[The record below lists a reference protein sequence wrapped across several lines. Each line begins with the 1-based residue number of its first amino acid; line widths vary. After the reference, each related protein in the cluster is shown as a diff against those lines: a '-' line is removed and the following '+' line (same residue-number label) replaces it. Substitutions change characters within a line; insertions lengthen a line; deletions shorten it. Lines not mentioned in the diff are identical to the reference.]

1 MRRNSSRAVMAAA
14 TFAYF
19 AAVMQRSS
27 MGVGALDAA
36 ERFETN
42 ATALSGLAVTQ
53 LAVYALLQIPV
64 GVLLDRFGARSLIVF
79 GSISMMFGQFVVG
92 FAENIAV
99 AYAGRMLVGMGD
111 AFIFISMVR
120 LIVAWNEPRL
130 VARRQ
135 QFLTSLG
142 QLGQIASATLFAF
155 LLASVGWQSAFS
167 IAASIVALAAVAAVF
182 FVFNE
187 PRRIEETRRDIT
199 LKVAA
204 RQFIEN
210 LKFAGTRMSF
220 WIHFTLQSSGS
231 VFALL
236 WGVPYLVE
244 GQGQSLAFASAMIV
258 MQTLLGLGFGFVLGW
273 IASVHPEWRVA
284 TVYVVATA
292 IIVAWLVMLVWP
304 GFAPSWLLAILVGI
318 IAIGG
323 PASMYSMDFSRQF
336 TSSERLGA
344 ANGFINVGGFLAT
357 FSTMAIAGF
366 TLDLVQK
373 LSNADSPFT
382 PEGFR
387 WAMASQILV
396 VSLGLAFFAFEL
408 RNTRKTHK
416 I

>member
-1 MRRNSSRAVMAAA
+1 VHRNNSLAVMAAA

-36 ERFETN
+36 ERFQTS

-53 LAVYALLQIPV
+53 LAVYAMLQIPV
-64 GVLLDRFGARSLIVF
+64 GVLLDRFGARSLIIF

-92 FAENIAV
+92 FAQNITV

-120 LIVAWNEPRL
+120 LIVAWNAPKL

-167 IAASIVALAAVAAVF
+167 ISASIVALAAVSAAF

-187 PRRIEETRRDIT
+187 PKRIAEVRNDIT
-199 LKVAA
+199 LRVAVN
-204 RQFIEN
+204 QFFEN

-244 GQGQSLAFASAMIV
+244 GQGQSLSFASAMIV
-258 MQTLLGLGFGFVLGW
+258 MQTLLGLVFGFVLGW
-273 IASVHPEWRVA
+273 IASAHPEWRVS

-292 IIVAWLVMLVWP
+292 IIVAWLVMLLWP
-304 GFAPSWLLAILVGI
+304 GFAPSWLLTILVGI

-366 TLDLVQK
+366 TLDLVQRI
-373 LSNADSPFT
+373 SNAESPFT

-408 RNTRKTHK
+408 KKTRKTHR

>member
-1 MRRNSSRAVMAAA
+1 VRLHNSTAVMATA

-36 ERFETN
+36 ERFHTN

-64 GVLLDRFGARSLIVF
+64 GVLLDRFGAKLLIVF
-79 GSISMMFGQFVVG
+79 GSLSMMMGQIVVG
-92 FAENIAV
+92 FAESIAA
-99 AYAGRMLVGMGD
+99 AYSGRMLVGMGD

-120 LIVAWNEPRL
+120 LIVSWNAPRL

-135 QFLTSLG
+135 QLLTSIG
-142 QLGQIASATLFAF
+142 QLGQVASATFFAF
-155 LLASVGWQSAFS
+155 LLASVGWQNAFS
-167 IAASIVALAAVAAVF
+167 ISATVVAIAAISATLFIS
-182 FVFNE
+182 ND
-187 PRRIEETRRDIT
+187 PRQSEDARQQIT
-199 LKVAA
+199 LKIAVM
-204 RQFIEN
+204 QFFEN
-210 LKFAGTRMSF
+210 LRFAGTRMSF

-244 GQGQSLAFASAMIV
+244 GQGQSLAFASSMIV
-258 MQTLLGLGFGFVLGW
+258 MQTLLGLVFGFILGW
-273 IASVHPEWRVA
+273 IASAHPSRRVT
-284 TVYVVATA
+284 TVYVIAIA
-292 IIVAWLVMLVWP
+292 IICAWIVMLMWP
-304 GFAPSWLLAILVGI
+304 GFAPSWLIAILVGVI
-318 IAIGG
+318 SIGG
-323 PASMYSMDFSRQF
+323 PASMYAMDFSRQF

-357 FSTMAIAGF
+357 FSTMAFAGF
-366 TLDLVQK
+366 ILDLVK
-373 LSNADSPFT
+373 NLNEADSPFT

-396 VSLGLAFFAFEL
+396 VSLGLAFFTFEL
-408 RNTRKTHK
+408 KNTRKTHK